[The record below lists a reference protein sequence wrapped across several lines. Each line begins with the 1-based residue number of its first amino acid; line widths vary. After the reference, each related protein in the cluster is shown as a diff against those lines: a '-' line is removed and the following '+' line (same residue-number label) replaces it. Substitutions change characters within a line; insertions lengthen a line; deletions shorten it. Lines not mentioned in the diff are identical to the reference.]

1 MMLVISIVV
10 LDIMASKLIIYN
22 IVILLGNTL

>member
-1 MMLVISIVV
+1 MLVISIVV